1 MVTLPALLTGIPV
14 TDDLAVVRR
23 GDEWVV
29 GLSPVEVVSASGPA
43 ALTAL
48 DDLAPGWWAGWLS
61 YDLGRA
67 VERITPRLADDL
79 GLADVTLVRFA
90 ARLVLGPDGVR
101 VEGDPPDG
109 WERIAAAGE
118 SFRPVGLG
126 DAPWT
131 SSLSVA
137 EYRAGVDSLIGL
149 IEAGE
154 CYQVN
159 LTRRLSCPVAAD
171 PVGLFLALT
180 RHNPAPWASLLRV
193 GATAVVSASP
203 ECFLRRRG
211 PRVET
216 RPIKGTAADPA
227 VLAASGKDRAENVM
241 ITDLARN
248 DLGRVCV
255 PGSISVPA
263 LCALEEHPGLW
274 HMVSTVV
281 GRLRPEV
288 TTGALIRATFPPAS
302 VTGCPK
308 PRVLQVIEDTEPVRR
323 GVYCGASGWID
334 TEHEEMDLNVAIR
347 TFVVTAGQTHLGVG
361 AGITAGSDP
370 QSEWEETELKAARLL
385 AAATGDPAL
394 AGTHRG
400 PVR

>member
-43 ALTAL
+43 ALAAL
-48 DDLAPGWWAGWLS
+48 DDLTPGWWAGWLS
-61 YDLGRA
+61 YDLGRS
-67 VERITPRLADDL
+67 VERITPRLADDP

-90 ARLVLGPDGVR
+90 GRLVLGPDGIR
-101 VEGDPPDG
+101 TEGHPRDG
-109 WERIAAAGE
+109 WEGIAEAGE
-118 SFRPVGLG
+118 TFRPVGLG

-131 SSLSVA
+131 SSLSAA
-137 EYRAGVDSLIGL
+137 EYRAGVDSLIAL

-180 RHNPAPWASLLRV
+180 RYNPAPWASLLRV
-193 GATAVVSASP
+193 GGTAVVSASP

-211 PRVET
+211 PWVET

-347 TFVVTAGQTHLGVG
+347 TFVVTAGQTHLGIG

-370 QSEWEETELKAARLL
+370 GSEWEETELKAARLL
-385 AAATGDPAL
+385 AAASSAA
-394 AGTHRG
+394 AGVGR
-400 PVR
+400 